1 MDIEDRDGIGVNSV
15 SKLEPFVMILFGGA
29 GDLARRKLFPA
40 LYSLHKNGWIDH
52 RFAVVG
58 LGRSPR
64 NQEAYQQLVRESVET
79 YSRLDTTDEQ
89 DWSAF
94 LDRFRYVSLDVSDT
108 SGYYDL
114 MAEVEAA
121 EHHWNL
127 PRNRLF
133 YLAISPRL
141 FGDVAMRLKEVGLT
155 QTDGWRRL
163 VIEKPFGHDY
173 RSARAL
179 NDQITGSFRE
189 EEIYRIDHYLGKEMV
204 QNIEVIRFANSLFE
218 AMWNNRYISHVQI
231 TASETVGVGERAAY
245 YDHAGALRDMVQNHI
260 LQMVTLVAMEPP
272 SRLKTEAIHD
282 EKVKVLRSLRRWK
295 EEAIATHMVRG
306 QYTAGL
312 LDGKPVTAYREEE
325 GVPRD
330 STNETFVAGKWYI
343 DNFRWSGVPFYI
355 RTGKRLDQKVTEVVI
370 QFKGVPQ
377 NLYFNKN
384 NDLAPNLLVIKI
396 NPDEGLSFQMNAKK
410 PGGDTEVVPIAM
422 EFCNNCEEES
432 PEAYESLL
440 HDALE
445 GDRTFFTHWDE
456 VSLAWKFI
464 DPIRRVWDQD
474 PSSLC
479 FYEAGSS
486 GPKEADALLA
496 NDGFYWHSPRS
507 RRRSV
512 IWGSEVPTAKR

>member
-1 MDIEDRDGIGVNSV
+1 MSKQQVN
-15 SKLEPFVMILFGGA
+15 LQEPFLMILFGGA

-40 LYSLHKNGWIDH
+40 LYSLHRNGLIHD

-58 LGRSPR
+58 LGRSVR
-64 NQEAYQQLVRESVET
+64 EQEEYRSIVRESVEK
-79 YSRLDTTDEQ
+79 YSRWDTETEQ
-89 DWSAF
+89 DWSSF
-94 LDRFRYVSLDVSDT
+94 LNRFRYVSLDVADA
-108 SGYYDL
+108 SGYKDL
-114 MAEVEAA
+114 LGEVEGL
-121 EHHWNL
+121 EQKWHL
-127 PRNRLF
+127 PQNRLF

-141 FGDVAMRLKEVGLT
+141 FGDVAIQLKEVGLT
-155 QTDGWRRL
+155 QTRGWRRL

-173 RSARAL
+173 PSAKEL
-179 NDQITGSFRE
+179 NDQITGSFLE

-204 QNIEVIRFANSLFE
+204 QNITVIRFANSLFE

-231 TASETVGVGERAAY
+231 TAGETVGVGERAAY

-260 LQMVTLVAMEPP
+260 LQMVTMVAMEPP
-272 SRLKTEAIHD
+272 SRLKPEAIHD

-295 EEAIATHMVRG
+295 EEDVATHMVRG

-312 LDGKPVTAYREEE
+312 LDGKPAVAYREEE
-325 GVPRD
+325 GVPED

-384 NDLAPNLLVIKI
+384 NDLAPNLLVIRI

-410 PGGDTEVVPIAM
+410 PGGDPEVVPIAM
-422 EFCNNCEEES
+422 EFCNNCDVES

-440 HDALE
+440 RDALE

-474 PSSLC
+474 KDSLC

-486 GPKEADALLA
+486 GPVEADALLA
-496 NDGFYWHSPRS
+496 KDGFHWHSPRP
-507 RRRSV
+507 RQRS
-512 IWGSEVPTAKR
+512 IIQGSEIGSSQRRGCP